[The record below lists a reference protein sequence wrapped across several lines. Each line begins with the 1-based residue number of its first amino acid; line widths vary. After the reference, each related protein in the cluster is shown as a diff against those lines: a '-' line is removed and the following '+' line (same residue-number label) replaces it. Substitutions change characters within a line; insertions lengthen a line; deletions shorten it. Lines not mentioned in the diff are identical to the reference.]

1 MTAGIEEAS
10 TSRHVEK
17 DNVDTKDNVKD
28 RFALPGRDN
37 QVIQNRRS
45 KSARIVG
52 ATDPSARSS
61 MATVSVAV
69 IALLFAVPAH
79 AAGAL
84 VLIPEPPKLVAL
96 LVFFV
101 LLIIPLNKMIFGPLF
116 NMIDERDSKIA
127 GATRDAEQLVAKAEE
142 LTNEYR
148 GKIRGAREDAEVTRK
163 QRLDAARSEQASI
176 TGDAKAETEG
186 EIARAR
192 GEIEVS
198 LNEARGT
205 LEASSRDLAA
215 IAAERI
221 LGRPLR

>member
-1 MTAGIEEAS
+1 MTAGLEEAS

-17 DNVDTKDNVKD
+17 DDVSTIKTKD
-28 RFALPGRDN
+28 RFALPGREN

-45 KSARIVG
+45 RSAQIVG
-52 ATDPSARSS
+52 ATDPSARST

-69 IALLFAVPAH
+69 IALLIAAPAH
-79 AAGAL
+79 AAGNL
-84 VLIPEPPKLVAL
+84 VLIPEAPKLVAL

-101 LLIIPLNKMIFGPLF
+101 LLIIPLNKLIFRPLF
-116 NMIDERDSKIA
+116 GVIDERDSKIA

-148 GKIRGAREDAEVTRK
+148 GKIRGAREDAEAARK
-163 QRLDAARSEQASI
+163 QQLDAARSEQASI
-176 TGDAKAETEG
+176 TGDAKAETED
-186 EIARAR
+186 EITRAR
-192 GEIEVS
+192 GEIEAS
-198 LNEARGT
+198 LSEARGT